1 MQYFPG
7 SANKVNDKK
16 INDSFTAHE
25 SRIDLSSPMAHELHE
40 LDDDPIAL
48 NILQTIFDQLSV
60 LSRIHRATL
69 KLIPNHIRE
78 VENSYKKLIED
89 RRRILQDPTRHFGR
103 FHPGS
108 RFGSISTVQ
117 QIEWMRE
124 EVVECEKELIKLR
137 QVERFTDE
145 ICCSVLSKLSR
156 FATEEIRRIIHL
168 RSILLK
174 LKSEERIQRTKNRQR
189 VKDLKISYKSRKQH
203 DDLPMSKYPI
213 RKYQSRH

>member
-1 MQYFPG
+1 MTHQ
-7 SANKVNDKK
+7 
-16 INDSFTAHE
+16 
-25 SRIDLSSPMAHELHE
+25 IDE
-40 LDDDPIAL
+40 LDDDPIEL

-60 LSRIHRATL
+60 HRRIHIAAI
-69 KLIPNHIRE
+69 KLVPNHIRE
-78 VENSYKKLIED
+78 VEIRYKKLIED
-89 RRRILQDPTRHFGR
+89 RRRILQDPTTHMGR
-103 FHPGS
+103 FHPES
-108 RFGSISTVQ
+108 RFGSISTAAQ

-124 EVVECEKELIKLR
+124 EIVECEKELIKLR

-156 FATEEIRRIIHL
+156 FATGEIRRISHL

-189 VKDLKISYKSRKQH
+189 VKDLKIIYKSQKQH
-203 DDLPMSKYPI
+203 DDLPISKYPI